1 MSMKERNPQYLITP
15 SGREIAYHQSPGAS
29 PGIMFLGGFKSD
41 MTGTKAQYLDQWA
54 RNRKQAF
61 IRFDYSGHGQSSESF
76 SDGSIGDWLED
87 AQQILLQVAQGP
99 QIIVGSS
106 MGGWLS
112 LLLAKNNPKTTK
124 GLVTIACA
132 TDFTEK
138 LLLPALSKQQLETI
152 SQVGQIELSSNYQQ
166 SSQPITL
173 KLLVEGRNH
182 LLLNDPIPIQCPVRM
197 LHGLADDDVPWN
209 LSLETL
215 NKIDTNQVT
224 LELIKGGDHR
234 LSSSSDLKRIEA
246 TLEALL

>member
-1 MSMKERNPQYLITP
+1 MKELDPQYLITP
-15 SGREIAYHQSPGAS
+15 SDRKIAYHQSPGAS
-29 PGIMFLGGFKSD
+29 PGIIFLGGFRSD
-41 MTGTKAQYLDQWA
+41 MTGTKARHLDQWA
-54 RNRKQAF
+54 RGHKQAF

-99 QIIVGSS
+99 QVLVGSS

-112 LLLAKNNPKTTK
+112 LLLAIRNPEIIQ

-138 LLLPALSKQQLETI
+138 LLLPALSKQHLDVL
-152 SQVGQIELSSNYQQ
+152 SQVGQVELPSNDQQ
-166 SSQPITL
+166 PSQPITQ
-173 KLLVEGRNH
+173 KLLLEGRNH
-182 LLLNDPIPIQCPVRM
+182 LLLNNTIPIRCPVRM

-215 NKIDTNQVT
+215 KMIESDQVT
-224 LELIKGGDHR
+224 LELLKGGDHR
-234 LSSSSDLKRIEA
+234 LSGSSNLKRIEA